1 MQGAGFGRPLL
12 LKEGENGLKDQRLRK
27 EEYEVVG
34 YPKLTHVRAS
44 VVQIVNRNTHVHRA
58 LELGLTLAGD
68 GIVRVNDNSFSIHRG
83 SLFLFNANE
92 PHEIIAASQ
101 EGVKIAYL
109 QVNNS
114 FCSEYVSSFRNL
126 ELLKND
132 LSVFLAP
139 DRRKE
144 ITGLMVESLQTYL
157 AEPDDLYGL
166 KCICSIC
173 QLYSK
178 LLAYVPYRQLTEAA
192 YLARNKK
199 MARLS
204 RITEYIENNYSE
216 KITLEELAKR
226 ENVTKTYL
234 SHFIHDNLNMTF
246 QEYVSSMRFERALQ
260 LVRNTSMCLTDISVI
275 SGFSDV
281 KYLSRMLEKHFG
293 KPAQE
298 CCTDLRAEAGQ
309 SAPVEVQTFASE
321 ELARQWLIE
330 FWDHYSEIL

>member
-1 MQGAGFGRPLL
+1 M
-12 LKEGENGLKDQRLRK
+12 
-27 EEYEVVG
+27 VG

-44 VVQIVNRNTHVHRA
+44 VVQIINRNTHVHSA
-58 LELGLTLAGD
+58 LELGLTLEGD
-68 GIVRVNDNSFSIHRG
+68 GLVRVNDNSFSIHKG

-92 PHEIIAASQ
+92 PHEIIASSK

-109 QVNNS
+109 QVANS
-114 FCSEYVSSFRNL
+114 FCSEYVSCFRNL

-132 LSVFLAP
+132 LSIHLTPEQLRQA
-139 DRRKE
+139 
-144 ITGLMVESLQTYL
+144 TALMVQSLQDYL
-157 AEPDDLYGL
+157 AENNDIHGL
-166 KCICSIC
+166 RCICSIC
-173 QLYSK
+173 QLYSC
-178 LLAYVPYRQLTEAA
+178 LLTYVPYRHMTEAA

-204 RITEYIENNYSE
+204 RITEYIENYYSE
-216 KITLEELAKR
+216 KITLEELARR

-260 LVRNTSMCLTDISVI
+260 LIRNTTMCLTDVSVI

-298 CCTDLRAEAGQ
+298 CCTQLRAEASQ
-309 SAPVEVQTFASE
+309 TSAVEVQTFASE
-321 ELARQWLIE
+321 ELARQWLTE
-330 FWDHYSEIL
+330 FWEHHSEIL

>member
-1 MQGAGFGRPLL
+1 MKG
-12 LKEGENGLKDQRLRK
+12 QRLRK

-68 GIVRVNDNSFSIHRG
+68 GVVRVNDNSFSIHRG

-101 EGVKIAYL
+101 AGVKIAYL

-114 FCSEYVSSFRNL
+114 FCSEYVSCFRNL

-132 LSVFLAP
+132 LSVFLPA

-144 ITGLMVESLQTYL
+144 ITELMVKSLQDYL

-166 KCICSIC
+166 RCIQSIC

-178 LLAYVPYRQLTEAA
+178 LLSYVPYRQLTEAA

-204 RITEYIENNYSE
+204 RITDYIDNNYSE
-216 KITLEELAKR
+216 KITLDELAKR

-246 QEYVSSMRFERALQ
+246 QEYVSSMRFERALK
-260 LVRNTSMCLTDISVI
+260 LIRNTTMCLTDISVI

-298 CCTDLRAEAGQ
+298 CCTQLRSESGT
-309 SAPVEVQTFASE
+309 SATAEVQTFASE
-321 ELARQWLIE
+321 ELARQWLTD
-330 FWDHYSEIL
+330 FWSNYS